1 MPDHHHKKKFL
12 KLPEYPGGSMAFKE
26 FIAKNIQY
34 PKEALAAGIE
44 GNVVVEYNINDNG
57 DIVSPHVLKGLGY
70 GCDEEAIRL
79 VSMLSYEKA
88 RNRGVRV
95 KVTTKTKIAFTL
107 PRVNITYSTP
117 EKKSPEKKSG
127 GSESY
132 GYTINLQD
140 H

>member
-1 MPDHHHKKKFL
+1 MPNHSSKKKFL
-12 KLPEYPGGSMAFKE
+12 KLPGYTGGSMAFKE

-44 GNVVVEYNINDNG
+44 GSVVVEYNINDNG
-57 DIVSPHVLKGLGY
+57 EVVSPHVLKGLGY
-70 GCDEEAIRL
+70 GCDEEAVRL

-95 KVTTKTKIAFTL
+95 KVTTKTKITFTL
-107 PRVNITYSTP
+107 PRVSINYSTP

-132 GYTINLQD
+132 GYTINL
-140 H
+140 